1 MTKREFLE
9 KVITLEGV
17 SEEMVAFAENEI
29 EQIDAS
35 NKKAAERRAAK
46 RAEDQP
52 LIDQIMDMVKQGEE
66 PITAS
71 EAGEVLEVSTQKAS
85 ALLRRLVSDNV
96 LVVEDIKKG
105 SRAVKGYTLV

>member
-52 LIDQIMDMVKQGEE
+52 LIDKIMDMVEQSEAAV
-66 PITAS
+66 TAS
-71 EAGEVLEVSTQKAS
+71 EVGEVLEVSTQKAS

-96 LVVEDIKKG
+96 LAVEDIKKG

>member
-29 EQIDAS
+29 EQIDVS

-66 PITAS
+66 AVTAS
-71 EAGEVLEVSTQKAS
+71 EVGEVLEVSTQKAS

-96 LVVEDIKKG
+96 LAVEDIKKG
-105 SRAVKGYTLV
+105 NRAVKGYTLV

>member
-52 LIDQIMDMVKQGEE
+52 LIDKIMDMVEQSEAAV
-66 PITAS
+66 TAS
-71 EAGEVLEVSTQKAS
+71 EVGEMLEVSTQKAS

-96 LVVEDIKKG
+96 LAVEDIKKG

>member
-52 LIDQIMDMVKQGEE
+52 LIDKIMDMVKQSEAAV
-66 PITAS
+66 TAS
-71 EAGEVLEVSTQKAS
+71 EVGEVLEVSTQKAS

-96 LVVEDIKKG
+96 LAVEDIKKG

>member
-52 LIDQIMDMVKQGEE
+52 LVDKIMDMVEQSEAAV
-66 PITAS
+66 TAS
-71 EAGEVLEVSTQKAS
+71 EVGEMLEVSTQKAS

-96 LVVEDIKKG
+96 LAVEDIKKG
-105 SRAVKGYTLV
+105 SRTVKGYTLV